1 MDKCDLKEKLVILTI
16 TTGIFL
22 PVRVLFASY
31 VSEHW
36 LGSLGLGTAFGLFF
50 VIMIKKR
57 QLGWFGRIFEK
68 QMRKTLSGKTGKYL
82 LVFLV
87 IFAIYF
93 GTSLYLIDRGNTFY
107 ESDKEVFYIAI
118 LEKGTNLTISDIP
131 MEKLNG
137 PIRSAA
143 PEFSWIYNID
153 YAMSIAF
160 AIMDES
166 TDGWLGHFI
175 FVVFV
180 EQLEGIGLVW
190 FYRKTFKKTAPLP
203 VNS

>member
-1 MDKCDLKEKLVILTI
+1 MDKCDLKEKLAIIAI

-22 PVRVLFASY
+22 PVRVLFASF

-36 LGSLGLGTAFGLFF
+36 LGSLGLGTVFGLFF
-50 VIMIKKR
+50 VIMIKKK

-68 QMRKTLSGKTGKYL
+68 QMRKTISGKTGKYL
-82 LVFLV
+82 FIFLI
-87 IFAIYF
+87 IFATYF
-93 GTSLYLIDRGNTFY
+93 GASLYLIDRGDTFY
-107 ESDKEVFYIAI
+107 ELDKEVFYIAI
-118 LEKGTNLTISDIP
+118 MEKGTNLTISDIP
-131 MEKLNG
+131 VEKLNG
-137 PIRSAA
+137 PMKSNI
-143 PEFSWIYNID
+143 PEFTWAYNID

-166 TDGWLGHFI
+166 TNGWLGHFI

-190 FYRKTFKKTAPLP
+190 FYRKTFKKTVSLP